1 MSEQQRLK
9 RIHPGEIITED
20 FLKPWHMTSYRL
32 ARGMGVTPTRVAEIL
47 KGKRGITADTALRL
61 SCFLGCSPEFWLGL
75 QASYDL
81 EEASQ
86 RLASEL
92 EQIQPYRH
100 VGPIDLDGRL
110 IEADT
115 EEEYLKERAR
125 RGDRDGFQSDMARV
139 GDVTPAEPDRL

>member
-1 MSEQQRLK
+1 MSEPQRLK
-9 RIHPGEIITED
+9 RIHPGEIINED
-20 FLKPWHMTSYRL
+20 FLRPWRMTPYRL
-32 ARGMGVTPTRVAEIL
+32 AKGLGVTPTRVAEIL

-61 SCFLGCSPEFWLGL
+61 SRFLGCSPEFWLGL

-92 EQIQPYRH
+92 ERIQPYEH

-110 IEADT
+110 VEAHAAA
-115 EEEYLKERAR
+115 E
-125 RGDRDGFQSDMARV
+125 
-139 GDVTPAEPDRL
+139 DVAAA